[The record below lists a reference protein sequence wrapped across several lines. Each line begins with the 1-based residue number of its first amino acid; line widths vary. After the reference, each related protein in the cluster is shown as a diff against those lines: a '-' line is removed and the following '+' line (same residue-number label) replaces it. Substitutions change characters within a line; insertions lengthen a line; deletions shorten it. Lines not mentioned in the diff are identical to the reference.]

1 MLKAVI
7 FDMDGVIIDSE
18 PVHLKLEYEIY
29 NELGIDITRE
39 EHSTF
44 VGTTSHYMWDTLKKK
59 YKLSQELDYLVNHA
73 REKYFNHLTSEEC
86 EIDLVEGVRDF
97 IRKLH
102 ERGTK
107 LAIASS
113 SPLNV
118 IEAVVKIFKLEEYF
132 EVLVTGDM
140 VEKSKPEPDIFLYA
154 AEKLGAA
161 PNECIVIEDSHN
173 GARAAKKAG
182 MKCIGY
188 KNPSSSNQDISMA
201 DLVVEAFSEVD
212 VDRLFK

>member
-29 NELGIDITRE
+29 NELGIDVTRE

-59 YKLSQELDYLVNHA
+59 YKLSQDLDYLVNYA
-73 REKYFNHLTSEEC
+73 RGKYFNHLTSEEC

-97 IRKLH
+97 IRQLH
-102 ERGTK
+102 GRGTK

-118 IEAVVKIFKLEEYF
+118 IEAVLKIFKLEEYF
-132 EVLVTGDM
+132 QVLVTGDM
-140 VEKSKPEPDIFLYA
+140 VQKSKPEPDIFLYA
-154 AEKLGAA
+154 AEAIKIHPQAIRTYLWQIWLWKPLVKLMLTGYLSRLLNKIAA
-161 PNECIVIEDSHN
+161 
-173 GARAAKKAG
+173 G
-182 MKCIGY
+182 
-188 KNPSSSNQDISMA
+188 
-201 DLVVEAFSEVD
+201 
-212 VDRLFK
+212 

>member
-86 EIDLVEGVRDF
+86 EIDLVEGVRD
-97 IRKLH
+97 
-102 ERGTK
+102 
-107 LAIASS
+107 
-113 SPLNV
+113 
-118 IEAVVKIFKLEEYF
+118 
-132 EVLVTGDM
+132 
-140 VEKSKPEPDIFLYA
+140 IFLYA

>member
-1 MLKAVI
+1 
-7 FDMDGVIIDSE
+7 
-18 PVHLKLEYEIY
+18 
-29 NELGIDITRE
+29 
-39 EHSTF
+39 
-44 VGTTSHYMWDTLKKK
+44 VGYIKEKN
-59 YKLSQELDYLVNHA
+59 KLSQDLDYLVNYA
-73 REKYFNHLTSEEC
+73 REKYFNHLTSEDC

-97 IRKLH
+97 IRELH

-118 IEAVVKIFKLEEYF
+118 IVAVVKIFKLEEYF

-161 PNECIVIEDSHN
+161 PNECIVVEDSHN

-188 KNPSSSNQDISMA
+188 KNPSSGNQDISMA
-201 DLVVEAFSEVD
+201 DLVVETFSEVD